1 MNRSSMNIYIQG
13 MGCVSPQQTTD
24 GPFLADIREYEGS
37 RLKALEPDYR
47 QWIDL
52 KLIRR
57 MGRVVKMGV
66 AAARLSLQEAA
77 VPMPDGIITGTA
89 YGCLDDTGVFLS
101 KMVNQQEE
109 MLTPT
114 SFIQSTHNTV
124 GGQIALLLGC
134 HAYNNT
140 FVHKAFSFESA
151 LLDSMMILREGA
163 VQHILT
169 GGVDEITDHSHAI
182 LSRFGLYKQEPLK
195 NTALLQS
202 ATKGTIGGEGA
213 AFFTLGTAK
222 APHTVAQLTGLAT
235 LYKPAGMQ
243 DVTTA
248 MQAFLEA
255 HQCSHQ
261 DIDLLIAGR
270 NGDNNEDNVYEA
282 ITQALFPQTAVAGFK
297 HLCGEYPTASAFALW
312 MGARILQL
320 QQVPQKALFSGEAP
334 AQIRKVLIYNGYQGT
349 HHSFILLSAA

>member
-1 MNRSSMNIYIQG
+1 MNIYIQG
-13 MGCVSPQQTTD
+13 MGCVSPQQTAD
-24 GPFLADIREYEGS
+24 GPFLADIREYEGN
-37 RLKALEPDYR
+37 RLKALEPDYK

-77 VPMPDGIITGTA
+77 VALPDAIITGTA

-151 LLDSMMILREGA
+151 LLDSIMILREG
-163 VQHILT
+163 VLKNILT

-182 LSRFGLYKQEPLK
+182 LSRFGLYKQGPVK
-195 NTALLQS
+195 NTGLLQS
-202 ATKGTIGGEGA
+202 ATPGTIAGEGA
-213 AFFTLGTAK
+213 AFFTLGVAK
-222 APHTVAQLTGLAT
+222 EGHTIAQLTGLAT
-235 LYKPAGMQ
+235 LYKPADKQ
-243 DVTTA
+243 EVIA
-248 MQAFLEA
+248 ALQSFLAA
-255 HQCSHQ
+255 HQCNSA

-270 NGDNNEDNVYEA
+270 NGDAKEDAAYDAVS
-282 ITQALFPQTAVAGFK
+282 QALFPQTAVAAFK
-297 HLCGEYPTASAFALW
+297 HLSGEYPTAAAFAVW
-312 MGARILQL
+312 AGARILQL
-320 QQVPQKALFSGEAP
+320 QQVPQALMISGGMP
-334 AQIRKVLIYNGYQGT
+334 AKLRKVLIYNQYQGT
-349 HHSFILLSAA
+349 HHSFILLNTA

>member
-1 MNRSSMNIYIQG
+1 MNRSSMNIYIHG

-37 RLKALEPDYR
+37 RLKAAEPDYK

-77 VPMPDGIITGTA
+77 VTLPDAIITGTA
-89 YGCLDDTGVFLS
+89 YGCLDDTGVFLT

-114 SFIQSTHNTV
+114 AFIQSTHNTV

-151 LLDSMMILREGA
+151 LLDSIMILREGT
-163 VQHILT
+163 VQHVLA

-182 LSRFGLYKQEPLK
+182 LSRFGLYKQTPVK
-195 NTALLQS
+195 NTGLLQS
-202 ATKGTIGGEGA
+202 NTKGTIAGEGA
-213 AFFTLGTAK
+213 AYFTLGSTQT
-222 APHTVAQLTGLAT
+222 PQTIAQLSGLSM
-235 LYKPAGMQ
+235 LYKPAGIQ
-243 DVTTA
+243 EVIA
-248 MQAFLEA
+248 ALQSFLAA
-255 HQCSHQ
+255 HQCSAE
-261 DIDLLIAGR
+261 DIDLLITGR
-270 NGDNNEDNVYEA
+270 NGDVDEDAAYQA
-282 ITQALFPQTAVAGFK
+282 ITQALFPQTAEAGFK
-297 HLCGEYPTASAFALW
+297 HLCGEYPTASAFAVW
-312 MGARILQL
+312 MAARILQL
-320 QQVPQKALFSGEAP
+320 QKTPQGVLFSGTVP
-334 AQIRKVLIYNGYQGT
+334 DKIRKVLICNGYQGT
-349 HHSFILLSAA
+349 HYSFILLEF

>member
-1 MNRSSMNIYIQG
+1 MNVYIQG

-37 RLKALEPDYR
+37 RLKALEPDYK

-66 AAARLSLQEAA
+66 AAARLSLDEAA
-77 VPMPDGIITGTA
+77 VAMPDAIITGTA

-114 SFIQSTHNTV
+114 AFIQSTHNTV

-151 LLDSMMILREGA
+151 LLDSIMILREGA
-163 VQHILT
+163 ANHILT
-169 GGVDEITDHSHAI
+169 GGLDEITDHSHAI
-182 LSRFGLYKQEPLK
+182 LARFGLYKQEPLR

-202 ATKGTIGGEGA
+202 ATKGTIAGEGA
-213 AFFTLGTAK
+213 AFFTLGTVK
-222 APHTVAQLTGLAT
+222 ASNTIAQLTGLTT
-235 LYKPAGMQ
+235 LYKPADIPEITGALQ
-243 DVTTA
+243 V
-248 MQAFLEA
+248 FLAA
-255 HQCSHQ
+255 HACGCE
-261 DIDLLIAGR
+261 DIDLLIIGR
-270 NGDNNEDNVYEA
+270 NGDVNEDVVYEA

-297 HLCGEYPTASAFALW
+297 HLSGEYPTAAAFATW
-312 MGARILQL
+312 MGARILQS
-320 QQVPQKALFSGEAP
+320 QQAPQGVVFSGHLP
-334 AQIRKVLIYNGYQGT
+334 VKIRKVLICNGYQGT
-349 HHSFILLSAA
+349 HYSFILLNAV